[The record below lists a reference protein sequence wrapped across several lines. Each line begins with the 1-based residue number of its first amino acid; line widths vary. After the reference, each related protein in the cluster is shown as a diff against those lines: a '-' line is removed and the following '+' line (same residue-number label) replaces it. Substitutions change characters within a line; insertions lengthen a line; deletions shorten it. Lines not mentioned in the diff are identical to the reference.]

1 MKPQA
6 SIEPIA
12 NNDMFK
18 VIVESDSGIQTIDQS
33 FDDYATALDFVLQ
46 QGWQL
51 KREIP
56 ADSLHID
63 IRFRKP

>member
-33 FDDYATALDFVLQ
+33 FDDYATALDFVLL